1 MSEGP
6 KLLLIDGNNMA
17 HRVFWAHKSLAHA
30 GRHTGLLFGFLK
42 QLITLHKEFPEYF
55 RIVAWD
61 KGYDARLAMTR
72 KAIEEGILPPNE
84 GDKSYEYKGNRDH
97 EMTPE
102 RESLL
107 EQMDEMKICLD
118 LCRCLQVGVQGE
130 EADDILYT
138 YAVENR
144 ANGGESI
151 IVSSDND
158 LYTVLGDGVT
168 IYDAMKHETW
178 TKERFAIEFGFGP
191 DRWLDVAGLM
201 GEKGDNIFG
210 CPSWGPVNALEY
222 VREHGTVDD
231 VIAAIQAKDK
241 LSAREK
247 KLLNHIPRVRLAK
260 ELKRLHVVPGVPK
273 PRVLRRPDKEE
284 LEKYCISF
292 GFASLL
298 KELWRLV

>member
-1 MSEGP
+1 MSDGP

-17 HRVFWAHKSLAHA
+17 HRVFWAHQTLSHA

-42 QLITLHKEFPEYF
+42 QLISLHKEFPDHF

-61 KGYDARLAMTR
+61 RGHEARLAMTK
-72 KAIEEGILPPNE
+72 KAIEDGVLPPSTE
-84 GDKSYEYKGNRDH
+84 EQSYEYKGNRDH

-107 EQMDEMKICLD
+107 EQMDEMKIGLE
-118 LCRCLQVGVQGE
+118 LVRCLQVGVAGE

-138 YAVENR
+138 YALENR
-144 ANGGESI
+144 ENGGESV

-158 LYTVLGDGVT
+158 FYTVLGDGVT

-178 TKERFAIEFGFGP
+178 TRERFNIEFGFGP

-210 CPSWGPVNALEY
+210 IPNWGPVTALKY
-222 VREHGTVDD
+222 VREFGTVEDI
-231 VIAAIQAKDK
+231 IAAMKEKAKRT
-241 LSAREK
+241 SREEA
-247 KLLNHIPRVRLAK
+247 LLQHIPRIMLAK
-260 ELKRLHVVPGVPK
+260 ELKRMRVIPNLPR
-273 PRVLRRPDKEE
+273 PRVLRELSKDD
-284 LEKYCISF
+284 LEKYCLTF

-298 KELWRLV
+298 KDLWRLI